1 MHGNLDAMLDVD
13 ALRPETLRLLTRDE
27 FARMATA
34 GVFDDDEHVELLR
47 GVLVN
52 MTKQGE
58 PHARITAWL
67 GRALD
72 RALDDSYE
80 VRQHTSYSATAD
92 SVPEP
97 DVQVISRALRRQLPR
112 AAFLLVEVSETTVR
126 KDQTVKPPIY
136 AENRCPEYWVID
148 IPNQA
153 VWVHTEPTKQR
164 YKSVVRLDAN
174 DVLRPRMLPGV
185 AIPVADIPWWPPET
199 KRSRRRAR

>member
-1 MHGNLDAMLDVD
+1 MVD
-13 ALRPETLRLLTRDE
+13 AETDSVRLLNRDE
-27 FARMATA
+27 FARMASA
-34 GVFDDDEHVELLR
+34 GVFDDDEHLELLR
-47 GVLVN
+47 GVLVT

-72 RALDDSYE
+72 RALDESYE
-80 VRQHTSYSATAD
+80 VRQHTSYSATPD

-112 AAFLLVEVSETTVR
+112 AAFLLIEVSETTLR
-126 KDQTVKPPIY
+126 KDQIVKPPIY

-148 IPNQA
+148 IPSQT

-164 YKSVVRLDAN
+164 YKSVVRFDAK
-174 DVLRPRMLPGV
+174 DVLRPAMLAGV
-185 AIPVADIPWWPPET
+185 EIRVADIPWWPPA

>member
-1 MHGNLDAMLDVD
+1 MLDVD
-13 ALRPETLRLLTRDE
+13 ALRPETLRLLTREE
-27 FARMATA
+27 FGRMATA

-47 GVLVN
+47 GVLVT

-80 VRQHTSYSATAD
+80 VRQHTSFSATAD

-112 AAFLLVEVSETTVR
+112 AA
-126 KDQTVKPPIY
+126 
-136 AENRCPEYWVID
+136 VID

-164 YKSVVRLDAN
+164 YKSVVRLGSS

-185 AIPVADIPWWPPET
+185 AIPVTDIPWWPPET